1 MAAAKLRPVYC
12 TREGCSKT
20 WDQDPALTVA
30 CPDCKAP
37 PGSPCKRPSEHPLP
51 FREIHGA
58 RDLAADDAFA
68 YGPCPLGHCGK
79 RNKEAREARESARQA
94 ANDPQPSFI

>member
-1 MAAAKLRPVYC
+1 M
-12 TREGCSKT
+12 
-20 WDQDPALTVA
+20 
-30 CPDCKAP
+30 
-37 PGSPCKRPSEHPLP
+37 P

-94 ANDPQPSFI
+94 ADEPQLSFI